1 VFDNCHNRLLSRSRL
16 GLRSQGISEVE
27 EVEKEFFN
35 RELALSATFRR
46 SFNPYDWLKKV
57 ETEYY
62 FRYEGSQTV
71 PPCFSESVH
80 WRVMKN
86 SIRVAPTQ
94 IRQLEELITSRI
106 NPMTCLPETAG
117 KPRTGA
123 SKFVDV
129 NRPIQ
134 TVSKGH
140 KVVFC
145 ECVDWDS
152 SIAADRRWCNLTMQE
167 RGVLPLKQRSVGQL
181 FSVAL
186 NNSLL

>member
-1 VFDNCHNRLLSRSRL
+1 MFDLCHNRKLSQGRV
-16 GLRSQGISEVE
+16 GLRLQGIWEVE
-27 EVEKEFFN
+27 DVSD

-46 SFNPYDWLKKV
+46 PFNPYDWLKKV

-94 IRQLEELITSRI
+94 IRQLEELIASRVD
-106 NPMTCLPETAG
+106 PTTCSPDTAG
-117 KPRTGA
+117 KPRTVS
-123 SKFVDV
+123 SKLVDV

-134 TVSKGH
+134 SVSKPH

-145 ECVDWDS
+145 ECVDWES
-152 SIAADRRWCNLTMQE
+152 SITADRRWCNLTMQE
-167 RGVLPLKQRSVGQL
+167 RGVLPLKERSVVQL
-181 FSVAL
+181 FKSAL
-186 NNSLL
+186 NNSAV

>member
-1 VFDNCHNRLLSRSRL
+1 MFDSCHNRQLSQGRTA
-16 GLRSQGISEVE
+16 LRSQVISQAE
-27 EVEKEFFN
+27 EVEN
-35 RELALSATFRR
+35 DVSDRDLALSATFRR
-46 SFNPYDWLKKV
+46 PFNPYDWLKKV

-94 IRQLEELITSRI
+94 IRQLEELIASRVDPI
-106 NPMTCLPETAG
+106 TCSADTAG
-117 KPRTGA
+117 KPRTVA
-123 SKFVDV
+123 SKVVDV

-145 ECVDWDS
+145 ECVDWVS
-152 SIAADRRWCNLTMQE
+152 SIAADRRWCNSTMHE
-167 RGVLPLKQRSVGQL
+167 RGVLPLKERSVVQL
-181 FSVAL
+181 FKVAL
-186 NNSLL
+186 NNSAV